1 MSAWLTGLF
10 WWSLVLSFRVLMIHR
25 QESLTLLGVPRY
37 RLRRSLLWLLPTDAP
52 RVLRNLEP
60 PQTLSSGP
68 AVVECVAVLRRDRT
82 NRPRGG

>member
-37 RLRRSLLWLLPTDAP
+37 RLRRSLL
-52 RVLRNLEP
+52 
-60 PQTLSSGP
+60 
-68 AVVECVAVLRRDRT
+68 
-82 NRPRGG
+82 